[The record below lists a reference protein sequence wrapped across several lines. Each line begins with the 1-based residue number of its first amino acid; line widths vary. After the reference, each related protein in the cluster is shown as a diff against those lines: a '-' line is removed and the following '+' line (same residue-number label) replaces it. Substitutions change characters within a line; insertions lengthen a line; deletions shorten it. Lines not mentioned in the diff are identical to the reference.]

1 MYKLMQRR
9 TNSTNQILGVSIDAA
24 FNRGGAPHLHLATG
38 ACMRAGSEVFRQPL
52 STMSN
57 NGGMRAAP
65 RASGI
70 AAGAYVYKASAVPK
84 PHRQPVQQ
92 PQPQATADT
101 ATFLSFVRMLASKP
115 EEEQRMLMQVAM
127 QEAAAGPPPPP
138 GHSPSVAP
146 GGIRRSS
153 SAAELRRSPL
163 RRSVSMDG
171 SDFGSRGAS
180 SGNGLILGG
189 QSAGGAGSMAGN
201 IMIGGPGADNRPRSA
216 DAATCGGS
224 GGSSM
229 QGQALAAAWGA
240 SALSVA
246 GAVAGAQRANP
257 LRQRQQQVLQQRA
270 AAQLQ
275 QQFVRRAAAATL
287 QAHWR
292 GWQHRRLARYLRARR
307 KRAMRLDWLWHLEYV
322 TNLLQWHEAAHTVQA
337 AFRAK
342 RDIARQRA
350 VSPPSL
356 AQHAARGQAVAPLA
370 AAAASGPR
378 GKAMAGAAKAGAAKA
393 GAATSAATSAAE
405 AGPAGDNST
414 SSQPATSTITAPPA
428 TAETATGSGAE
439 SSADSMGKGTGG
451 SGKGLGVN
459 ANGARL
465 TVRPARPDLPIPLPI
480 PLPMH
485 IPTCILSGPHV
496 LTMARPRRPSLVPRT
511 QHEPAPPLVTPPPL
525 PPPPTHVLWPLA
537 PRLP

>member
-1 MYKLMQRR
+1 M
-9 TNSTNQILGVSIDAA
+9 N
-24 FNRGGAPHLHLATG
+24 
-38 ACMRAGSEVFRQPL
+38 
-52 STMSN
+52 N

-84 PHRQPVQQ
+84 PHRQPVQ

-138 GHSPSVAP
+138 GQQRQGSPLVAP

-163 RRSVSMDG
+163 RRSASIDG
-171 SDFGSRGAS
+171 SDFGSRAS
-180 SGNGLILGG
+180 SGSGLMGG

-224 GGSSM
+224 SGSSM

-246 GAVAGAQRANP
+246 GAQRTNP

-370 AAAASGPR
+370 AAAVSGPR
-378 GKAMAGAAKAGAAKA
+378 SKAMAGAATA
-393 GAATSAATSAAE
+393 GAATAGAATAGAASSAATSAAE
-405 AGPAGDNST
+405 AGTAVDNST

-439 SSADSMGKGTGG
+439 TSADALGKGTGG

-465 TVRPARPDLPIPLPI
+465 TVRPARPGLPIPLPT
-480 PLPMH
+480 
-485 IPTCILSGPHV
+485 PTCILSGPHV
-496 LTMARPRRPSLVPRT
+496 LTRARPSQWSWHPRMQDESSPPQCTCQIRARHRVSGPGTPACKMCELPSPDSING
-511 QHEPAPPLVTPPPL
+511 
-525 PPPPTHVLWPLA
+525 PLA

>member
-1 MYKLMQRR
+1 MTQYQQYKLMQRR
-9 TNSTNQILGVSIDAA
+9 TNSTLRFSAFQVAA

-180 SGNGLILGG
+180 SGNGLIMGG

-378 GKAMAGAAKAGAAKA
+378 GKAMAGAAMAGAAKA

-439 SSADSMGKGTGG
+439 SSADSVGKGTGG

-511 QHEPAPPLVTPPPL
+511 QHEPALPLYSPPL
-525 PPPPTHVLWPLA
+525 PPPPTRMP
-537 PRLP
+537 